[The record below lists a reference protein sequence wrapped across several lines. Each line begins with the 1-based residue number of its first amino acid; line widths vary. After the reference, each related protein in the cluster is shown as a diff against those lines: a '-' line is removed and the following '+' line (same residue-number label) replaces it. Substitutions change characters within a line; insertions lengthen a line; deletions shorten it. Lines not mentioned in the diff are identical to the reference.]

1 MKIINLLSGTHYI
14 VRKLKNVLFH
24 WNESAAS
31 FCQQVAAWANLLAKS
46 WKKLI
51 AGGDEENEGNFEK
64 KNKK

>member
-1 MKIINLLSGTHYI
+1 
-14 VRKLKNVLFH
+14 
-24 WNESAAS
+24 
-31 FCQQVAAWANLLAKS
+31 VAAWANLLAKS